1 MGAHQHARM
10 RPEAAPCG
18 QRLLLEYVQHRMRRA
33 APVERSQQR
42 PLVHQPAARD
52 IHQHG
57 AGLHRVEEIRIDHA
71 ARLVRQRRGQHDDI
85 GFRQCA
91 GKARRLD
98 HGIGRLVSRG
108 ATAHAGHMRVEASRA
123 PGHRTAD
130 MAHAD
135 HQPAGISDLPELDPL
150 PQPAALL
157 LPPLLT
163 AMERF
168 HDARH
173 YIVRDRR
180 RGGVAVADDGAPAR
194 QQREDRRVVAC
205 GAGLQPA
212 QRPRMAQH
220 AEEGAHRAVRVEA
233 AGGIGG
239 FRRDGMAVN
248 GPSVRAANGLSVVH
262 DGDIEARKRPQIGGK
277 PVTVGP
283 VEEESH
289 GGRPR
294 FAGCCAST
302 TPRGRPRQR
311 SARQGSIRPGTRQRT
326 AGLRP

>member
-1 MGAHQHARM
+1 M

-18 QRLLLEYVQHRMRRA
+18 QRFLLEYVQHRMRRA
-33 APVERSQQR
+33 APVERGEQR
-42 PLVHQPAARD
+42 AFVHQPAARD
-52 IHQHG
+52 IHQHR
-57 AGLHRVEEIRIDHA
+57 ARLHRVEEIRIDHA
-71 ARLVRQRRGQHDDI
+71 ARLVRQRRRQHDDI
-85 GFRQCA
+85 GLRQC
-91 GKARRLD
+91 GSERRGPD
-98 HGIGRLVSRG
+98 HSVRRLVSNG
-108 ATAHAGHMRVEASRA
+108 TAAHARHMRVEPFCA
-123 PGHRTAD
+123 PCHRPSD

-135 HQPAGISDLPELDPL
+135 HQPARVRDLPELDPL

-157 LPPLLT
+157 LPPFLT

-180 RGGVAVADDGAPAR
+180 RSGVAVADDGAPAR
-194 QQREDRRVVAC
+194 QQREDRCVVAC

-212 QRPRMAQH
+212 QSPRMAQH

-239 FRRDGMAVN
+239 FRRDGMAVD
-248 GPSVRAANGLSVVH
+248 GSSVRAANGLFVVH
-262 DGDIEARKRPQIGGK
+262 DGDIEARKRPQIVGK

-289 GGRPR
+289 RGRPR

-302 TPRGRPRQR
+302 TPRGRPRQ
-311 SARQGSIRPGTRQRT
+311 
-326 AGLRP
+326 